1 MEASRAEFDSP
12 DVREGKGPS
21 ALFDRPL
28 LKYVGFALLL
38 AWHYVLWFVPS
49 FFFHTQLLDESVTLS
64 WVASLLATAA
74 FLFVLAGL
82 LGRKR
87 HLSDYPAVLP
97 AAMIVAAASTVALG
111 FFPFHLAP
119 AGLYLV
125 VIIAL
130 SASEATLWILWD
142 ERYACVKANFTI
154 NHIGTVFGITLF
166 LCVLIAS
173 LLPPTI
179 TAPATALLPLAS
191 GALLAFA
198 RKDEKRAFPVL
209 LPRSA
214 TSSGFKNMLGVGFVT
229 LLACAACYF
238 LSCIIPWEVLPT
250 GEDSFTFGILG
261 GALFILVIAGIYTL
275 SRNRLNIFKI
285 YPALLIAIM
294 VGFSL
299 FLSSTF
305 AYFPAFIV
313 GIGVQSLFEVLLI
326 MYFGILTTK
335 GYATPAL
342 TFAMAGGFVR
352 LGLAAGNSL
361 ALWYESMAVPV
372 TQALT
377 PPTCLGLHVPARR
390 RARAARAHGVQH
402 RGPHRCAAH
411 AKRGGG
417 DLRRS
422 GSRVRP
428 VGPRSGDPAAH
439 RARTHDQLHGGKA
452 RHLPLHR
459 KHPHPP
465 HLRQD
470 ADPQAQR
477 ASELPEHAALR
488 FLEHD
493 SIGRNRSLRRG

>member
-1 MEASRAEFDSP
+1 MEASRAEFESSDA
-12 DVREGKGPS
+12 REGLAPS

-38 AWHYVLWFVPS
+38 AWHYVLWFVPN
-49 FFFHTQLLDESVTLS
+49 FFFHTQLLDKSVTLS
-64 WVASLLATAA
+64 WVASLLLTAV
-74 FLFVLAGL
+74 FLFILAGL

-87 HLSDYPAVLP
+87 HLSDHPIVLP
-97 AAMIVAAASTVALG
+97 AAMIAASSGTVALG

-125 VIIAL
+125 ATIIQ
-130 SASEATLWILWD
+130 SVSEATLWILWG

-166 LCVLIAS
+166 LCVFVAS
-173 LLPPTI
+173 LLPPMI
-179 TAPATALLPLAS
+179 TAPAAALLPLAS

-342 TFAMAGGFVR
+342 TLAMAGGFVR

-361 ALWYESMAVPV
+361 ALRYESMAVPV

-377 PPTCLGLHVPARR
+377 PPTCLAFMCLLAVVLVPLVRMEFSIVALTAAPPTRNEVEEICAEAAAEFGLSAREAEILLLI
-390 RARAARAHGVQH
+390 ARGHTTNSMAEKLVISPYTVNTHIRHIYDKMQIH
-402 RGPHRCAAH
+402 
-411 AKRGGG
+411 KR
-417 DLRRS
+417 
-422 GSRVRP
+422 
-428 VGPRSGDPAAH
+428 
-439 RARTHDQLHGGKA
+439 
-452 RHLPLHR
+452 
-459 KHPHPP
+459 
-465 HLRQD
+465 
-470 ADPQAQR
+470 
-477 ASELPEHAALR
+477 SELLNY
-488 FLEHD
+488 L
-493 SIGRNRSLRRG
+493 NMQRSDF

>member
-1 MEASRAEFDSP
+1 MEASRAEFESSDA
-12 DVREGKGPS
+12 REGLAPS

-38 AWHYVLWFVPS
+38 AWHYVLWFVPN
-49 FFFHTQLLDESVTLS
+49 FFFHTQLLDKSRTLS
-64 WVASLLATAA
+64 WVASLLLTAV
-74 FLFVLAGL
+74 FLFILAGL

-87 HLSDYPAVLP
+87 HLSDHPIVLP
-97 AAMIVAAASTVALG
+97 AAMIAASSGTVALG

-119 AGLYLV
+119 AGLCLV
-125 VIIAL
+125 AIIIQ
-130 SASEATLWILWD
+130 SVSEATLWILWG

-166 LCVLIAS
+166 LCVFVAS
-173 LLPPTI
+173 LLPPMI
-179 TAPATALLPLAS
+179 TAPAAALLPLAS

-377 PPTCLGLHVPARR
+377 PPTCLAFMCLLAVVLVPLVRMEFSIVALTAAPPTRNEVEEICAEAAAEFGLSAREAEILLLI
-390 RARAARAHGVQH
+390 ARGHTTNSMAEKLVISPYTVNTHIRHIYDKMQIH
-402 RGPHRCAAH
+402 
-411 AKRGGG
+411 KR
-417 DLRRS
+417 
-422 GSRVRP
+422 
-428 VGPRSGDPAAH
+428 
-439 RARTHDQLHGGKA
+439 
-452 RHLPLHR
+452 
-459 KHPHPP
+459 
-465 HLRQD
+465 
-470 ADPQAQR
+470 
-477 ASELPEHAALR
+477 SELLNY
-488 FLEHD
+488 L
-493 SIGRNRSLRRG
+493 NMQRSDF

>member
-1 MEASRAEFDSP
+1 MGASRAEFESSDA
-12 DVREGKGPS
+12 REGLAPS

-38 AWHYVLWFVPS
+38 AWHYVLWFVPN
-49 FFFHTQLLDESVTLS
+49 FFFHTQLLDKSVTLS
-64 WVASLLATAA
+64 WVASLLLTAV
-74 FLFVLAGL
+74 FLFILAGL

-87 HLSDYPAVLP
+87 HLSDHPIVLP
-97 AAMIVAAASTVALG
+97 AAMIAASSGTVALG

-119 AGLYLV
+119 AGLCLV
-125 VIIAL
+125 AIIIQ
-130 SASEATLWILWD
+130 SVSEATLWILWG

-166 LCVLIAS
+166 LCVFVAS
-173 LLPPTI
+173 LLPPMI
-179 TAPATALLPLAS
+179 TAPAAALLPLAS

-229 LLACAACYF
+229 LLACVACYF

-377 PPTCLGLHVPARR
+377 PPTCLAFMCLLAVVLVPLVRMEFSIVALTAAPPTRNEVEEICAEAAAEFGLSPREAEILLLIARGHTTNSMAEKLVISPYTVNTHIR
-390 RARAARAHGVQH
+390 HIYDKMQIH
-402 RGPHRCAAH
+402 
-411 AKRGGG
+411 KR
-417 DLRRS
+417 
-422 GSRVRP
+422 
-428 VGPRSGDPAAH
+428 
-439 RARTHDQLHGGKA
+439 
-452 RHLPLHR
+452 
-459 KHPHPP
+459 
-465 HLRQD
+465 
-470 ADPQAQR
+470 
-477 ASELPEHAALR
+477 SELLNY
-488 FLEHD
+488 LN
-493 SIGRNRSLRRG
+493 IQRSDF

>member
-1 MEASRAEFDSP
+1 MEASRAEFESSDA
-12 DVREGKGPS
+12 REGLAPS

-38 AWHYVLWFVPS
+38 PWYYLLWFVPN
-49 FFFHTQLLDESVTLS
+49 FFFHTQLLDKSVTLS
-64 WVASLLATAA
+64 WVASLLLTAV
-74 FLFVLAGL
+74 FLFILAGL

-87 HLSDYPAVLP
+87 HLSDHPIVLP
-97 AAMIVAAASTVALG
+97 AAMIAASSGTVALG

-125 VIIAL
+125 AIIIP
-130 SASEATLWILWD
+130 SVSEATLWILWG

-166 LCVLIAS
+166 LCVFVAS
-173 LLPPTI
+173 LLPPMI
-179 TAPATALLPLAS
+179 TAPAAALLPLAS

-377 PPTCLGLHVPARR
+377 PPTCLAFMCLLAVVLVPLVRMEFSIVALTAAPPTRNEVEEICAEAAAEFGLSAREAEILLLI
-390 RARAARAHGVQH
+390 ARGHTTNSMAEKLVISPYTVNTHIRHIYDKMQIH
-402 RGPHRCAAH
+402 
-411 AKRGGG
+411 KR
-417 DLRRS
+417 
-422 GSRVRP
+422 
-428 VGPRSGDPAAH
+428 
-439 RARTHDQLHGGKA
+439 
-452 RHLPLHR
+452 
-459 KHPHPP
+459 
-465 HLRQD
+465 
-470 ADPQAQR
+470 
-477 ASELPEHAALR
+477 SELLNY
-488 FLEHD
+488 L
-493 SIGRNRSLRRG
+493 NMQRSDF

>member
-1 MEASRAEFDSP
+1 MEASRAEFESSDA
-12 DVREGKGPS
+12 REGLAPS

-38 AWHYVLWFVPS
+38 AWHYVLWFVPN
-49 FFFHTQLLDESVTLS
+49 FFFHTQLLDKSVTLS
-64 WVASLLATAA
+64 WVASLLLTAV
-74 FLFVLAGL
+74 FLFILAGL

-87 HLSDYPAVLP
+87 HLSDHPIVLP
-97 AAMIVAAASTVALG
+97 AAMIAASSGTVALG

-119 AGLYLV
+119 AGLCLV
-125 VIIAL
+125 AIIIQ
-130 SASEATLWILWD
+130 SVSEATLWILWG

-166 LCVLIAS
+166 LCVFVAS
-173 LLPPTI
+173 LLPPMI
-179 TAPATALLPLAS
+179 TAPAAALLPLAS

-238 LSCIIPWEVLPT
+238 LSCIIPWEVPPT

-377 PPTCLGLHVPARR
+377 PPTCLAFMCLLAVVLVPLVRMEFSIVALTAAPPTRNEVEEICAEAAAEFGLSAREAEILLLI
-390 RARAARAHGVQH
+390 ARGHTTNSMAEKLVISPYTVNTHIRHIYDKMQIH
-402 RGPHRCAAH
+402 
-411 AKRGGG
+411 KR
-417 DLRRS
+417 
-422 GSRVRP
+422 
-428 VGPRSGDPAAH
+428 
-439 RARTHDQLHGGKA
+439 
-452 RHLPLHR
+452 
-459 KHPHPP
+459 
-465 HLRQD
+465 
-470 ADPQAQR
+470 
-477 ASELPEHAALR
+477 SELLNY
-488 FLEHD
+488 L
-493 SIGRNRSLRRG
+493 NMQRSDF

>member
-1 MEASRAEFDSP
+1 
-12 DVREGKGPS
+12 
-21 ALFDRPL
+21 
-28 LKYVGFALLL
+28 
-38 AWHYVLWFVPS
+38 
-49 FFFHTQLLDESVTLS
+49 
-64 WVASLLATAA
+64 
-74 FLFVLAGL
+74 
-82 LGRKR
+82 
-87 HLSDYPAVLP
+87 
-97 AAMIVAAASTVALG
+97 MIAASSGTVALG
-111 FFPFHLAP
+111 FFPFYLAP

-125 VIIAL
+125 AVIIL
-130 SASEATLWILWD
+130 SVSEATLWILWG

-166 LCVLIAS
+166 LCVFVAS
-173 LLPPTI
+173 LLPPMI
-179 TAPATALLPLAS
+179 TAPAAALLPLAS

-238 LSCIIPWEVLPT
+238 LSCIIPWEVLPS

-377 PPTCLGLHVPARR
+377 PPTCLAFMCLLAVVLVPLVRMEFSIVALTAAPPTRNEVEEICAEAAAEFGLSAREAEILLLI
-390 RARAARAHGVQH
+390 ARGHTTNSMAEKLVISPYTVNTHIRHIYDKMQIH
-402 RGPHRCAAH
+402 
-411 AKRGGG
+411 KR
-417 DLRRS
+417 
-422 GSRVRP
+422 
-428 VGPRSGDPAAH
+428 
-439 RARTHDQLHGGKA
+439 
-452 RHLPLHR
+452 
-459 KHPHPP
+459 
-465 HLRQD
+465 
-470 ADPQAQR
+470 
-477 ASELPEHAALR
+477 SELLNY
-488 FLEHD
+488 L
-493 SIGRNRSLRRG
+493 NMQRSDF

>member
-1 MEASRAEFDSP
+1 MEASRAEFESSDA
-12 DVREGKGPS
+12 REGLAPS

-38 AWHYVLWFVPS
+38 AWHYVLWFVPN
-49 FFFHTQLLDESVTLS
+49 FFFHTQLLDKSVTLS
-64 WVASLLATAA
+64 WVASLLLTAV
-74 FLFVLAGL
+74 FLFILAGL

-87 HLSDYPAVLP
+87 HLSDHPIVLP
-97 AAMIVAAASTVALG
+97 AAMIAASSGTVALG

-125 VIIAL
+125 AIIIL
-130 SASEATLWILWD
+130 SVSEATLWILWG

-166 LCVLIAS
+166 LCVFVAS
-173 LLPPTI
+173 LLPPMI
-179 TAPATALLPLAS
+179 TASATALLPLAS

-238 LSCIIPWEVLPT
+238 LSCIIPWEVLST

-377 PPTCLGLHVPARR
+377 PPTCLAFMCLLAVVLVPLVRMEFSIVALTAAPPTRNEVEEICAEAAAEFGLSAREAEILLLI
-390 RARAARAHGVQH
+390 ARGHTTNSMAEKLVISPYTVNTHIRHIYDKMQIH
-402 RGPHRCAAH
+402 
-411 AKRGGG
+411 KR
-417 DLRRS
+417 
-422 GSRVRP
+422 
-428 VGPRSGDPAAH
+428 
-439 RARTHDQLHGGKA
+439 
-452 RHLPLHR
+452 
-459 KHPHPP
+459 
-465 HLRQD
+465 
-470 ADPQAQR
+470 
-477 ASELPEHAALR
+477 SELLNY
-488 FLEHD
+488 L
-493 SIGRNRSLRRG
+493 NMQRSDF

>member
-64 WVASLLATAA
+64 WVASLLASAA

-97 AAMIVAAASTVALG
+97 TAMIVAAASTVALG

-130 SASEATLWILWD
+130 SASEAALWILWG

-191 GALLAFA
+191 GALLALA
-198 RKDEKRAFPVL
+198 RKDGQRTFPVL

-214 TSSGFKNMLGVGFVT
+214 TNSGFKNMLGVGFVT

-238 LSCIIPWEVLPT
+238 LCCIIPWEMLPT

-275 SRNRLNIFKI
+275 SRDRLNIFKI
-285 YPALLIAIM
+285 YPALLVAIM

-299 FLSSTF
+299 LLSSTL
-305 AYFPAFIV
+305 AYFPAFII
-313 GIGVQSLFEVLLI
+313 GIGVQALFEVLLI

-361 ALWYESMAVPV
+361 ALWYESMA
-372 TQALT
+372 ALWLRPSRR
-377 PPTCLGLHVPARR
+377 PPAWPSCVCSPSCSFRSCAWSSASWPLRPHRPRRTRSRKSARR
-390 RARAARAHGVQH
+390 RPASSAYRPARPRF
-402 RGPHRCAAH
+402 CCSS
-411 AKRGGG
+411 RGGIP
-417 DLRRS
+417 LT
-422 GSRVRP
+422 P
-428 VGPRSGDPAAH
+428 W
-439 RARTHDQLHGGKA
+439 RTNSSS
-452 RHLPLHR
+452 
-459 KHPHPP
+459 PP
-465 HLRQD
+465 T
-470 ADPQAQR
+470 P
-477 ASELPEHAALR
+477 
-488 FLEHD
+488 
-493 SIGRNRSLRRG
+493 

>member
-1 MEASRAEFDSP
+1 MEASHTEFESSDA
-12 DVREGKGPS
+12 REGLAPS

-38 AWHYVLWFVPS
+38 AWHYVLWFVPN
-49 FFFHTQLLDESVTLS
+49 FFFHTQLLDKSVTLS
-64 WVASLLATAA
+64 WVASLLLTAV
-74 FLFVLAGL
+74 FLFILAGL

-87 HLSDYPAVLP
+87 HLSDYPIVLP
-97 AAMIVAAASTVALG
+97 AAMIAASSGTVALG

-125 VIIAL
+125 AIIIL
-130 SASEATLWILWD
+130 SVSEATLWILWG

-166 LCVLIAS
+166 LCVFVAS
-173 LLPPTI
+173 LLPPMI
-179 TAPATALLPLAS
+179 TAPAAALLPLAS

-238 LSCIIPWEVLPT
+238 LSCIIPWEVLPI

-299 FLSSTF
+299 FLSSMF

-377 PPTCLGLHVPARR
+377 PPTCLAFMCLLAVVLVPLVRMEFSIVALTAAPPTRNEVEEICAEAAAEFGLSAREAEILLLI
-390 RARAARAHGVQH
+390 ARGHTTNSMAEKLVISPYTVNTHIRHIYDKMQIH
-402 RGPHRCAAH
+402 
-411 AKRGGG
+411 KR
-417 DLRRS
+417 
-422 GSRVRP
+422 
-428 VGPRSGDPAAH
+428 
-439 RARTHDQLHGGKA
+439 
-452 RHLPLHR
+452 
-459 KHPHPP
+459 
-465 HLRQD
+465 
-470 ADPQAQR
+470 
-477 ASELPEHAALR
+477 SELLNY
-488 FLEHD
+488 L
-493 SIGRNRSLRRG
+493 NMQRSDF

>member
-1 MEASRAEFDSP
+1 MEASHTEFESSDA
-12 DVREGKGPS
+12 REGLAPS

-38 AWHYVLWFVPS
+38 AWHYVLWFVPN
-49 FFFHTQLLDESVTLS
+49 FFFHTQLLDKSVTLS
-64 WVASLLATAA
+64 WVASLLLTAV
-74 FLFVLAGL
+74 FLFILAGL

-87 HLSDYPAVLP
+87 HLSDYPIVLP
-97 AAMIVAAASTVALG
+97 AAMIAASSGTVALG

-125 VIIAL
+125 AIIIL
-130 SASEATLWILWD
+130 SVSEATLWILWG

-166 LCVLIAS
+166 LCVFVAS
-173 LLPPTI
+173 LLPPMI
-179 TAPATALLPLAS
+179 TAPAAALLPLAS

-285 YPALLIAIM
+285 YPALLIAIV

-299 FLSSTF
+299 FLSSMF

-352 LGLAAGNSL
+352 LGLATGNSL

-377 PPTCLGLHVPARR
+377 PPTCLAFMCLLAVVLVPLVRMEFSIVALTAAPPTRNEVEEICAEAAAEFGLSAREAEILLLI
-390 RARAARAHGVQH
+390 ARGHTTNSMAEKLVISPYTVNTHIRHIYDKMQIH
-402 RGPHRCAAH
+402 
-411 AKRGGG
+411 KR
-417 DLRRS
+417 
-422 GSRVRP
+422 
-428 VGPRSGDPAAH
+428 
-439 RARTHDQLHGGKA
+439 
-452 RHLPLHR
+452 
-459 KHPHPP
+459 
-465 HLRQD
+465 
-470 ADPQAQR
+470 
-477 ASELPEHAALR
+477 SELLNY
-488 FLEHD
+488 L
-493 SIGRNRSLRRG
+493 NMQRSDF

>member
-1 MEASRAEFDSP
+1 MEASRAEFESSDA
-12 DVREGKGPS
+12 REGLAPS

-38 AWHYVLWFVPS
+38 AWHYVLWFVPN
-49 FFFHTQLLDESVTLS
+49 FFFHTQLLDKSVTLS
-64 WVASLLATAA
+64 WVASLLLTAV
-74 FLFVLAGL
+74 FLFTLAGL

-87 HLSDYPAVLP
+87 HLSDHPIVLP
-97 AAMIVAAASTVALG
+97 AAMIAASSGTVALG

-119 AGLYLV
+119 AGLCLV
-125 VIIAL
+125 AIIIQ
-130 SASEATLWILWD
+130 SVSEATLWILWG

-166 LCVLIAS
+166 LCVFVAS
-173 LLPPTI
+173 LLPPMI
-179 TAPATALLPLAS
+179 TAPAAALLPLAS

-313 GIGVQSLFEVLLI
+313 GIGMQSLFEVLLI

-377 PPTCLGLHVPARR
+377 PPTCLAFMCLLAVVLVPLVRMEFSIVALTAAPPTRNEVEEICAEAAAEFGLSAREAEILLLI
-390 RARAARAHGVQH
+390 ARGHTTNSMAEKLVISPYTVNTHIRHIYDKMQIH
-402 RGPHRCAAH
+402 
-411 AKRGGG
+411 KR
-417 DLRRS
+417 
-422 GSRVRP
+422 
-428 VGPRSGDPAAH
+428 
-439 RARTHDQLHGGKA
+439 
-452 RHLPLHR
+452 
-459 KHPHPP
+459 
-465 HLRQD
+465 
-470 ADPQAQR
+470 
-477 ASELPEHAALR
+477 SELLNY
-488 FLEHD
+488 L
-493 SIGRNRSLRRG
+493 NMQRSDF

>member
-74 FLFVLAGL
+74 FLFVLAEL

-130 SASEATLWILWD
+130 SASEATLWILWG

-261 GALFILVIAGIYTL
+261 GALFILVIAGIYML

-326 MYFGILTTK
+326 MYFGILTSK
-335 GYATPAL
+335 GYVTPAVA
-342 TFAMAGGFVR
+342 FAFSGAFVR
-352 LGLAAGNSL
+352 AGIAVGNTWAVGYEHAPELAFAI
-361 ALWYESMAVPV
+361 
-372 TQALT
+372 T
-377 PPTCLGLHVPARR
+377 PETCLGLMCVLAVLLVPLVRQEFNIVALTAAPPTKAEIDEICSEVAKEFSLSGREAEILVLIARGYTTNNMAEKLVISPYTVNTHVR
-390 RARAARAHGVQH
+390 HIYEKMQIH
-402 RGPHRCAAH
+402 
-411 AKRGGG
+411 KR
-417 DLRRS
+417 
-422 GSRVRP
+422 
-428 VGPRSGDPAAH
+428 
-439 RARTHDQLHGGKA
+439 
-452 RHLPLHR
+452 
-459 KHPHPP
+459 
-465 HLRQD
+465 
-470 ADPQAQR
+470 
-477 ASELPEHAALR
+477 SELLNY
-488 FLEHD
+488 L
-493 SIGRNRSLRRG
+493 NMQRSDF

>member
-1 MEASRAEFDSP
+1 MEASRAEFESSDA
-12 DVREGKGPS
+12 REGLAPS

-38 AWHYVLWFVPS
+38 AWHYVLWFVPN
-49 FFFHTQLLDESVTLS
+49 FFFHTQLLDKSVTLS
-64 WVASLLATAA
+64 WVASLLLTAV
-74 FLFVLAGL
+74 FLFILAGL

-87 HLSDYPAVLP
+87 HLSDHPIVLP
-97 AAMIVAAASTVALG
+97 AAMIAASSGTVALG
-111 FFPFHLAP
+111 FFPVHLAP
-119 AGLYLV
+119 AGLYLGA
-125 VIIAL
+125 IIFQ
-130 SASEATLWILWD
+130 SVSEATLWILWG
-142 ERYACVKANFTI
+142 ERYACVKAYFTI

-166 LCVLIAS
+166 LCVFVAS
-173 LLPPTI
+173 LLPPMI
-179 TAPATALLPLAS
+179 TAPAAALLPLAS

-377 PPTCLGLHVPARR
+377 PPTCLAFMCLLAVVLVPLVRMEFSIVALTAAPPTRNEVEEICAEAAAEFGLSAREAEILLLI
-390 RARAARAHGVQH
+390 ARGHTTNSMAEKLVISPYTVNTHIRHIYDKTQIH
-402 RGPHRCAAH
+402 
-411 AKRGGG
+411 KR
-417 DLRRS
+417 
-422 GSRVRP
+422 
-428 VGPRSGDPAAH
+428 
-439 RARTHDQLHGGKA
+439 
-452 RHLPLHR
+452 
-459 KHPHPP
+459 
-465 HLRQD
+465 
-470 ADPQAQR
+470 
-477 ASELPEHAALR
+477 SELLNY
-488 FLEHD
+488 L
-493 SIGRNRSLRRG
+493 NMQRSDF

>member
-1 MEASRAEFDSP
+1 MEASHTEFESSDA
-12 DVREGKGPS
+12 REGLAPS

-38 AWHYVLWFVPS
+38 AWHYVLWFVPN
-49 FFFHTQLLDESVTLS
+49 FFFHTQLLDKSVTLS
-64 WVASLLATAA
+64 WVASLLLTAV
-74 FLFVLAGL
+74 FLFILAGL

-87 HLSDYPAVLP
+87 HLSDYPIVLP
-97 AAMIVAAASTVALG
+97 AAMIAASSGTVALG

-125 VIIAL
+125 AIIIQ
-130 SASEATLWILWD
+130 SVSEATLWILWG

-166 LCVLIAS
+166 LCVFVAS
-173 LLPPTI
+173 LLPPMI
-179 TAPATALLPLAS
+179 TAPAAALLPLAS

-214 TSSGFKNMLGVGFVT
+214 TSSGFKNMLGVGFAT

-299 FLSSTF
+299 FLSSMF

-352 LGLAAGNSL
+352 LGLATGNSL

-377 PPTCLGLHVPARR
+377 PPTCLAFMCLLAVVLVPLVRMEFSIVALTAAPPTRNEVEEICAEAAAEFGLSAREAEILLLI
-390 RARAARAHGVQH
+390 ARGHTTNSMAEKLVISPYTVNTHIRHIYDKMQIH
-402 RGPHRCAAH
+402 
-411 AKRGGG
+411 KR
-417 DLRRS
+417 
-422 GSRVRP
+422 
-428 VGPRSGDPAAH
+428 
-439 RARTHDQLHGGKA
+439 
-452 RHLPLHR
+452 
-459 KHPHPP
+459 
-465 HLRQD
+465 
-470 ADPQAQR
+470 
-477 ASELPEHAALR
+477 SELLNY
-488 FLEHD
+488 L
-493 SIGRNRSLRRG
+493 NMQRSDF

>member
-1 MEASRAEFDSP
+1 MEASRAEFESSDA
-12 DVREGKGPS
+12 REGLAPS

-38 AWHYVLWFVPS
+38 AWHYVLWFVPN
-49 FFFHTQLLDESVTLS
+49 FFFHTQLLDKSVTLS
-64 WVASLLATAA
+64 WVASLLLTAV
-74 FLFVLAGL
+74 FLFILVGL

-87 HLSDYPAVLP
+87 HLSDHPIVLP
-97 AAMIVAAASTVALG
+97 AAMIAASSGTVALG

-125 VIIAL
+125 AIIIQ
-130 SASEATLWILWD
+130 SVSEATLWILWG

-166 LCVLIAS
+166 LCVFVAS
-173 LLPPTI
+173 LLPPMI
-179 TAPATALLPLAS
+179 TAPAAALLPLAS

-229 LLACAACYF
+229 LLACVACYF

-326 MYFGILTTK
+326 MYIGILTTK

-377 PPTCLGLHVPARR
+377 PPTCLAFMCLLAVVLVPLVRMEFSIVALTAAPPTRNEVEEICAEAAAEFGLSAREAEILLLI
-390 RARAARAHGVQH
+390 ARGHTTNSMAEKLVISPYTVNTHIRHIYDKMQIH
-402 RGPHRCAAH
+402 
-411 AKRGGG
+411 KR
-417 DLRRS
+417 
-422 GSRVRP
+422 
-428 VGPRSGDPAAH
+428 
-439 RARTHDQLHGGKA
+439 
-452 RHLPLHR
+452 
-459 KHPHPP
+459 
-465 HLRQD
+465 
-470 ADPQAQR
+470 
-477 ASELPEHAALR
+477 SELLNY
-488 FLEHD
+488 L
-493 SIGRNRSLRRG
+493 NMQRSDF

>member
-1 MEASRAEFDSP
+1 MEASRAEFESSDA
-12 DVREGKGPS
+12 REGLAPS

-38 AWHYVLWFVPS
+38 AWHYVLWFVPN
-49 FFFHTQLLDESVTLS
+49 FFFHTQLLDKSVTLS
-64 WVASLLATAA
+64 WVASLLLTAV
-74 FLFVLAGL
+74 FLFILAGL

-87 HLSDYPAVLP
+87 HLSDHPIVLP
-97 AAMIVAAASTVALG
+97 AAMIAASSGTVALG

-119 AGLYLV
+119 AGLCLV
-125 VIIAL
+125 AIIIQ
-130 SASEATLWILWD
+130 SVSEATLWILWG

-166 LCVLIAS
+166 LCVFVAS
-173 LLPPTI
+173 LLPPMI
-179 TAPATALLPLAS
+179 TAPAAALLPLAS

-238 LSCIIPWEVLPT
+238 LSCITPWEVLPT

-377 PPTCLGLHVPARR
+377 PPTCLAFMCLLAVVLVPLVRMEFSIVALTAAPPTRNEVEEICAEAAAEFGLSAREAEILLLI
-390 RARAARAHGVQH
+390 ARGHTTNSMAEKLVIS
-402 RGPHRCAAH
+402 PHTVNTHIRH
-411 AKRGGG
+411 IYDKMQIHKR
-417 DLRRS
+417 
-422 GSRVRP
+422 
-428 VGPRSGDPAAH
+428 
-439 RARTHDQLHGGKA
+439 
-452 RHLPLHR
+452 
-459 KHPHPP
+459 
-465 HLRQD
+465 
-470 ADPQAQR
+470 
-477 ASELPEHAALR
+477 SELLNY
-488 FLEHD
+488 L
-493 SIGRNRSLRRG
+493 NMQRSDF

>member
-1 MEASRAEFDSP
+1 MEASRAEFESSDA
-12 DVREGKGPS
+12 REGLAPS

-38 AWHYVLWFVPS
+38 AWHYVLWFVPN
-49 FFFHTQLLDESVTLS
+49 FFFHTQLLDKSVTLS
-64 WVASLLATAA
+64 WVASLLLTAV
-74 FLFVLAGL
+74 FLFILAGL

-87 HLSDYPAVLP
+87 HLSDHPIVLP
-97 AAMIVAAASTVALG
+97 AAMIAASSGTVALG

-125 VIIAL
+125 AIIIL
-130 SASEATLWILWD
+130 SVSEATLWILWG

-179 TAPATALLPLAS
+179 TAPATALLPLAP

-299 FLSSTF
+299 LLSSTF

-372 TQALT
+372 VQALT
-377 PPTCLGLHVPARR
+377 PPTCLAFMCLLAVVLMPLVRMEFSIVALTAAPPTRNEVEEICAEAAAEFGLSAREAEILLLI
-390 RARAARAHGVQH
+390 ARGHTTNSMAEKLVISPYTVNTHIRHIYDKMQIH
-402 RGPHRCAAH
+402 
-411 AKRGGG
+411 KR
-417 DLRRS
+417 
-422 GSRVRP
+422 
-428 VGPRSGDPAAH
+428 
-439 RARTHDQLHGGKA
+439 
-452 RHLPLHR
+452 
-459 KHPHPP
+459 
-465 HLRQD
+465 
-470 ADPQAQR
+470 
-477 ASELPEHAALR
+477 SELLNY
-488 FLEHD
+488 L
-493 SIGRNRSLRRG
+493 NMQRSDF

>member
-1 MEASRAEFDSP
+1 MEASRAEFESSDA
-12 DVREGKGPS
+12 REGL
-21 ALFDRPL
+21 APL

-38 AWHYVLWFVPS
+38 AWHYVLWFVPN
-49 FFFHTQLLDESVTLS
+49 FFFHTQLLDKSVTLS
-64 WVASLLATAA
+64 WVASLLLTAV
-74 FLFVLAGL
+74 FLFILAGL

-87 HLSDYPAVLP
+87 HLSDHPIVLP
-97 AAMIVAAASTVALG
+97 AAMIAASSGTVALG

-125 VIIAL
+125 AIIIL
-130 SASEATLWILWD
+130 SVSEATLWILWG

-166 LCVLIAS
+166 LCVFVAS
-173 LLPPTI
+173 LLPPMI
-179 TAPATALLPLAS
+179 TAPAAALLPLAS

-377 PPTCLGLHVPARR
+377 PPTCLAFMCLLAVVLVPLVRMEFSIVALTAAPPTRNEVEEICAEAAAEFGLSAREAEILLLI
-390 RARAARAHGVQH
+390 ARGHTTNSMAEKLVISPYTVNTHIRHIYDKMQIH
-402 RGPHRCAAH
+402 
-411 AKRGGG
+411 KR
-417 DLRRS
+417 
-422 GSRVRP
+422 
-428 VGPRSGDPAAH
+428 
-439 RARTHDQLHGGKA
+439 
-452 RHLPLHR
+452 
-459 KHPHPP
+459 
-465 HLRQD
+465 
-470 ADPQAQR
+470 
-477 ASELPEHAALR
+477 SELLNY
-488 FLEHD
+488 L
-493 SIGRNRSLRRG
+493 NMQRSDF

>member
-1 MEASRAEFDSP
+1 MEASRAEFESSDA
-12 DVREGKGPS
+12 REGLAPS

-38 AWHYVLWFVPS
+38 AWHYVLWFVPN
-49 FFFHTQLLDESVTLS
+49 FFFHTQLLDKSVTLS
-64 WVASLLATAA
+64 WVASLLLTAV
-74 FLFVLAGL
+74 FLFILAGL

-87 HLSDYPAVLP
+87 HLSDHPIVLP
-97 AAMIVAAASTVALG
+97 AAMIAASSGTVALG

-119 AGLYLV
+119 ADLYLV
-125 VIIAL
+125 AIIIQ
-130 SASEATLWILWD
+130 SVSEATLWILWG
-142 ERYACVKANFTI
+142 ERYTCVKANFTI

-166 LCVLIAS
+166 LCVFVAS
-173 LLPPTI
+173 LLPPMI
-179 TAPATALLPLAS
+179 TAPAAALLPLAS

-238 LSCIIPWEVLPT
+238 LSCIIPWEVLPI

-377 PPTCLGLHVPARR
+377 PPTCLAFMCLLAVVLVPLVRMEFSIVALTAAPPTRNEVEEICAEAAAEFGLSAREAEILLLI
-390 RARAARAHGVQH
+390 ARGHTTNSMAEKLVISPYTVNTHIRHIYDKMQIH
-402 RGPHRCAAH
+402 
-411 AKRGGG
+411 KR
-417 DLRRS
+417 
-422 GSRVRP
+422 
-428 VGPRSGDPAAH
+428 
-439 RARTHDQLHGGKA
+439 
-452 RHLPLHR
+452 
-459 KHPHPP
+459 
-465 HLRQD
+465 
-470 ADPQAQR
+470 
-477 ASELPEHAALR
+477 SELLNY
-488 FLEHD
+488 L
-493 SIGRNRSLRRG
+493 NMQRSDF

>member
-1 MEASRAEFDSP
+1 MEASRAEFESSDA
-12 DVREGKGPS
+12 REGLAPS

-38 AWHYVLWFVPS
+38 AWHYVLWFAPN
-49 FFFHTQLLDESVTLS
+49 FFFHTQLLDKSVTLS
-64 WVASLLATAA
+64 WVASLLLTAV
-74 FLFVLAGL
+74 FLFILAGL

-87 HLSDYPAVLP
+87 HLSDHPIVLP
-97 AAMIVAAASTVALG
+97 AAMIAASSGTVALG

-125 VIIAL
+125 AIIIL
-130 SASEATLWILWD
+130 SVSEATLWILWG

-166 LCVLIAS
+166 LCVFVAS
-173 LLPPTI
+173 LLPPMI

-275 SRNRLNIFKI
+275 SRNRLSIFKI

-299 FLSSTF
+299 LLSSTF

-372 TQALT
+372 VQALT
-377 PPTCLGLHVPARR
+377 PPTCLAFMCLLAVVLVPLVRMEFSIVALTAAPPTRNEVEEICAEAAAEFGLSAREAEILLLI
-390 RARAARAHGVQH
+390 ARGHTTNSMAEKLVISPYTVNTHIRHIYDKMQIH
-402 RGPHRCAAH
+402 
-411 AKRGGG
+411 KR
-417 DLRRS
+417 
-422 GSRVRP
+422 
-428 VGPRSGDPAAH
+428 
-439 RARTHDQLHGGKA
+439 
-452 RHLPLHR
+452 
-459 KHPHPP
+459 
-465 HLRQD
+465 
-470 ADPQAQR
+470 
-477 ASELPEHAALR
+477 SELLNY
-488 FLEHD
+488 L
-493 SIGRNRSLRRG
+493 NMQRSDF

>member
-1 MEASRAEFDSP
+1 MEASRAEFESSDA
-12 DVREGKGPS
+12 REGLAPS

-38 AWHYVLWFVPS
+38 AWHYVLWFVPN
-49 FFFHTQLLDESVTLS
+49 FFFHTQLLDKSVTLS
-64 WVASLLATAA
+64 WVASLLLTAV
-74 FLFVLAGL
+74 FLFILAGL

-87 HLSDYPAVLP
+87 HLSDHPIVLP
-97 AAMIVAAASTVALG
+97 AAMIAASSGTVALG

-125 VIIAL
+125 AIIIQ
-130 SASEATLWILWD
+130 SVSEATLWILWG

-166 LCVLIAS
+166 LCVFVAS
-173 LLPPTI
+173 LLPPMI
-179 TAPATALLPLAS
+179 TAPAAALLPLAS

-214 TSSGFKNMLGVGFVT
+214 TSSGFKDMLGVGFVT

-305 AYFPAFIV
+305 AYFPASIV

-377 PPTCLGLHVPARR
+377 PPTRLAFMCLLAVVLVPLVRMEFSIVALTAAPPTRNEVEEICAEAAAEFGLSAREAEILLLI
-390 RARAARAHGVQH
+390 ARGHTTNSMAEKLVISPYTVNTHIRHIYDKMQIH
-402 RGPHRCAAH
+402 
-411 AKRGGG
+411 KR
-417 DLRRS
+417 
-422 GSRVRP
+422 
-428 VGPRSGDPAAH
+428 
-439 RARTHDQLHGGKA
+439 
-452 RHLPLHR
+452 
-459 KHPHPP
+459 
-465 HLRQD
+465 
-470 ADPQAQR
+470 
-477 ASELPEHAALR
+477 SELLNY
-488 FLEHD
+488 L
-493 SIGRNRSLRRG
+493 NMQRSDF

>member
-1 MEASRAEFDSP
+1 MEANRAEFDSP
-12 DVREGKGPS
+12 DVREGEDPS
-21 ALFDRPL
+21 AIFDRPL
-28 LKYVGFALLL
+28 PKYVGFALLL

-130 SASEATLWILWD
+130 SASEAALWILWG

-154 NHIGTVFGITLF
+154 NHIGTIFGITLF

-191 GALLAFA
+191 GALLALA
-198 RKDEKRAFPVL
+198 RKDGQRTFPVL

-214 TSSGFKNMLGVGFVT
+214 TNSGFKNMLGVGFVT

-238 LSCIIPWEVLPT
+238 LCCIIPWEMLPT

-275 SRNRLNIFKI
+275 SRDRLNIFKI
-285 YPALLIAIM
+285 YPALLVAVMI
-294 VGFSL
+294 GFSL
-299 FLSSTF
+299 FLSSAL
-305 AYFPAFIV
+305 AYFPAFII
-313 GIGVQSLFEVLLI
+313 GIGVQALFEVLLI

-335 GYATPAL
+335 GYVTPAL

-352 LGLAAGNSL
+352 LGLAAGNRWPSGTR
-361 ALWYESMAVPV
+361 AWRPLWLRPSRR
-372 TQALT
+372 
-377 PPTCLGLHVPARR
+377 PPAWPSCACSPSCSFRSCAWSSASWPSPPPRRRATRSKRSAPKPQPSSACRPARR
-390 RARAARAHGVQH
+390 RS
-402 RGPHRCAAH
+402 CC
-411 AKRGGG
+411 
-417 DLRRS
+417 S
-422 GSRVRP
+422 SREAIP
-428 VGPRSGDPAAH
+428 PTPW
-439 RARTHDQLHGGKA
+439 RTNSSS
-452 RHLPLHR
+452 
-459 KHPHPP
+459 PP
-465 HLRQD
+465 T
-470 ADPQAQR
+470 P
-477 ASELPEHAALR
+477 
-488 FLEHD
+488 
-493 SIGRNRSLRRG
+493 

>member
-1 MEASRAEFDSP
+1 MEASRAEFESSDA
-12 DVREGKGPS
+12 REGLAPS

-38 AWHYVLWFVPS
+38 AWHYVLWFVRN
-49 FFFHTQLLDESVTLS
+49 FFFHTQLLDKSVTLS
-64 WVASLLATAA
+64 WVASLLLTAV
-74 FLFVLAGL
+74 FLFILAGL

-87 HLSDYPAVLP
+87 HLSDHPIVLP
-97 AAMIVAAASTVALG
+97 AAMIAASSGTVALG

-125 VIIAL
+125 AIIIQ
-130 SASEATLWILWD
+130 SVSEATLWILWG

-166 LCVLIAS
+166 LCVFVAS
-173 LLPPTI
+173 LLPPMI
-179 TAPATALLPLAS
+179 TAPAAALLPLAS

-313 GIGVQSLFEVLLI
+313 GIGAQSLFEVLLI

-342 TFAMAGGFVR
+342 TFAMTGGFVR

-377 PPTCLGLHVPARR
+377 PPTCLAFMCLLAVVLVPLVRMEFSIVALTAAPPTRNEVEEICAEAAAEFGLSAREAEILLLI
-390 RARAARAHGVQH
+390 ARGHTTNSMAEKLVISPYTVNTHIRHIYDKMQIH
-402 RGPHRCAAH
+402 
-411 AKRGGG
+411 KR
-417 DLRRS
+417 
-422 GSRVRP
+422 
-428 VGPRSGDPAAH
+428 
-439 RARTHDQLHGGKA
+439 
-452 RHLPLHR
+452 
-459 KHPHPP
+459 
-465 HLRQD
+465 
-470 ADPQAQR
+470 
-477 ASELPEHAALR
+477 SELLNY
-488 FLEHD
+488 L
-493 SIGRNRSLRRG
+493 NMQRSDF

>member
-1 MEASRAEFDSP
+1 MEASRAEFESSDA
-12 DVREGKGPS
+12 REGLAPS

-38 AWHYVLWFVPS
+38 AWHYVLWFVPN
-49 FFFHTQLLDESVTLS
+49 FFFHTQLLDKSMTLS
-64 WVASLLATAA
+64 WVASLLLTAV
-74 FLFVLAGL
+74 FLFILAGL

-87 HLSDYPAVLP
+87 HLSDYPIVLP
-97 AAMIVAAASTVALG
+97 AAMIAASSGTVALG

-125 VIIAL
+125 AIIIL
-130 SASEATLWILWD
+130 SVSEATLWILWG

-166 LCVLIAS
+166 LCVFVAS
-173 LLPPTI
+173 LLPPMI
-179 TAPATALLPLAS
+179 TASAAALLPLAS

-361 ALWYESMAVPV
+361 ALWYESMTVPV

-377 PPTCLGLHVPARR
+377 PPTCLAFMCLLAVVLVPLVRMEFSIVALTAAPPTRNEVEEICAEAAAEFGLSAREAEILLLI
-390 RARAARAHGVQH
+390 ARGHTTNSMAEKLVISPYTVNTHIRHIYDKMQIH
-402 RGPHRCAAH
+402 
-411 AKRGGG
+411 KR
-417 DLRRS
+417 
-422 GSRVRP
+422 
-428 VGPRSGDPAAH
+428 
-439 RARTHDQLHGGKA
+439 
-452 RHLPLHR
+452 
-459 KHPHPP
+459 
-465 HLRQD
+465 
-470 ADPQAQR
+470 
-477 ASELPEHAALR
+477 SELLNY
-488 FLEHD
+488 L
-493 SIGRNRSLRRG
+493 NMQRSDF

>member
-1 MEASRAEFDSP
+1 MEASRAEFESSDA
-12 DVREGKGPS
+12 REGLAPS

-38 AWHYVLWFVPS
+38 AWHYVLWFVPNS
-49 FFFHTQLLDESVTLS
+49 FFHTQLLDKSVTLS
-64 WVASLLATAA
+64 WVASLLLTAV
-74 FLFVLAGL
+74 FLFILAGL

-87 HLSDYPAVLP
+87 HLSDHPIVLP
-97 AAMIVAAASTVALG
+97 AAMIAASSGTVALG

-125 VIIAL
+125 AIIIQ
-130 SASEATLWILWD
+130 SVSEATLWILWG

-166 LCVLIAS
+166 LCVFVAS
-173 LLPPTI
+173 LLPPMI
-179 TAPATALLPLAS
+179 TAPAAALLPLAS

-326 MYFGILTTK
+326 TYFGILTTK

-377 PPTCLGLHVPARR
+377 PPTCLAFMCLLAVVLVPLVRMEFSIVALTAAPPTRNEVEEICAEAAAEFGLSAREAEILLLI
-390 RARAARAHGVQH
+390 ARGHTTNSMAEKLVISPYTVNTHIRHIYGKMQIH
-402 RGPHRCAAH
+402 
-411 AKRGGG
+411 KR
-417 DLRRS
+417 
-422 GSRVRP
+422 
-428 VGPRSGDPAAH
+428 
-439 RARTHDQLHGGKA
+439 
-452 RHLPLHR
+452 
-459 KHPHPP
+459 
-465 HLRQD
+465 
-470 ADPQAQR
+470 
-477 ASELPEHAALR
+477 SELLNY
-488 FLEHD
+488 L
-493 SIGRNRSLRRG
+493 NMQRSDF

>member
-1 MEASRAEFDSP
+1 MEASRAEFESSDA
-12 DVREGKGPS
+12 REGLAPS

-38 AWHYVLWFVPS
+38 TWHYVLWFVPN
-49 FFFHTQLLDESVTLS
+49 FFFHTQLLDKSVTLS
-64 WVASLLATAA
+64 WVASLLLTAV
-74 FLFVLAGL
+74 FLFILAGL

-87 HLSDYPAVLP
+87 HLSDHPIVLP
-97 AAMIVAAASTVALG
+97 AAMIAASSGTVALG

-125 VIIAL
+125 AIIIL
-130 SASEATLWILWD
+130 SVSEATLWILWG

-166 LCVLIAS
+166 LCVFVAS
-173 LLPPTI
+173 LLPPMI
-179 TAPATALLPLAS
+179 TAPAAALLPLAS

-377 PPTCLGLHVPARR
+377 PPTCLAFMCLLAVVLVPLVRMEFSIVALTAAPPTRNEVEEICAEAAAEFGLSAREAEILLLI
-390 RARAARAHGVQH
+390 ARGHTTNSMAEKLVISPCTVNTHIRHIYDKMQIH
-402 RGPHRCAAH
+402 
-411 AKRGGG
+411 KR
-417 DLRRS
+417 
-422 GSRVRP
+422 
-428 VGPRSGDPAAH
+428 
-439 RARTHDQLHGGKA
+439 
-452 RHLPLHR
+452 
-459 KHPHPP
+459 
-465 HLRQD
+465 
-470 ADPQAQR
+470 
-477 ASELPEHAALR
+477 SELLNY
-488 FLEHD
+488 L
-493 SIGRNRSLRRG
+493 NMQRSDF

>member
-1 MEASRAEFDSP
+1 MEASRAEFESSDA
-12 DVREGKGPS
+12 REGLAPS

-38 AWHYVLWFVPS
+38 AWHYVLWFVPN
-49 FFFHTQLLDESVTLS
+49 FFFHTQLLDKSVTLS
-64 WVASLLATAA
+64 WVASLLLTAV
-74 FLFVLAGL
+74 FLFILAGL

-87 HLSDYPAVLP
+87 HLSDHPIVLP
-97 AAMIVAAASTVALG
+97 AAMIAASSGTVALG

-125 VIIAL
+125 AIIIQ
-130 SASEATLWILWD
+130 SVSEATLWILWG

-154 NHIGTVFGITLF
+154 NHIGAVFGITLF
-166 LCVLIAS
+166 LCVFVAS
-173 LLPPTI
+173 LLPPMI
-179 TAPATALLPLAS
+179 TAPAAALLPLAS

-238 LSCIIPWEVLPT
+238 LSCIIPWEVLPA

-285 YPALLIAIM
+285 YPALFIAIM

-377 PPTCLGLHVPARR
+377 PPTCLAFMCLLAVVLVPLVRMEFSIVALTAAPPTRNEVEEICAEAAAEFGLSAREAEILLLI
-390 RARAARAHGVQH
+390 ARGHTTNSMAEKLVISPYTVNTHIRHIYDKMQIH
-402 RGPHRCAAH
+402 
-411 AKRGGG
+411 KR
-417 DLRRS
+417 
-422 GSRVRP
+422 
-428 VGPRSGDPAAH
+428 
-439 RARTHDQLHGGKA
+439 
-452 RHLPLHR
+452 
-459 KHPHPP
+459 
-465 HLRQD
+465 
-470 ADPQAQR
+470 
-477 ASELPEHAALR
+477 SELLNY
-488 FLEHD
+488 L
-493 SIGRNRSLRRG
+493 NMQRSDF

>member
-1 MEASRAEFDSP
+1 MEASRAEFESSDA
-12 DVREGKGPS
+12 REGLAPS

-38 AWHYVLWFVPS
+38 AWHYVLWFVPN
-49 FFFHTQLLDESVTLS
+49 FFFHTQLLDKSVTLS
-64 WVASLLATAA
+64 WVASLLLTAV
-74 FLFVLAGL
+74 FLFILAGL

-87 HLSDYPAVLP
+87 HLSDHPIVLP
-97 AAMIVAAASTVALG
+97 AAMIAASSGTVALG

-119 AGLYLV
+119 AGLCLV
-125 VIIAL
+125 AIIIQ
-130 SASEATLWILWD
+130 SVSEATLWILWG

-166 LCVLIAS
+166 PCVFVAS
-173 LLPPTI
+173 LLPPMI
-179 TAPATALLPLAS
+179 TAPAAALLPLAS

-377 PPTCLGLHVPARR
+377 PPTCLAFMCLLAVVLVPLVRMEFSIVALTAAPPTRNEVEEICAEAAAEFGLSAREAEILLLI
-390 RARAARAHGVQH
+390 ARGHTTNSMAEKLVISPYTVNTHIRHIYDKMQIH
-402 RGPHRCAAH
+402 
-411 AKRGGG
+411 KR
-417 DLRRS
+417 
-422 GSRVRP
+422 
-428 VGPRSGDPAAH
+428 
-439 RARTHDQLHGGKA
+439 
-452 RHLPLHR
+452 
-459 KHPHPP
+459 
-465 HLRQD
+465 
-470 ADPQAQR
+470 
-477 ASELPEHAALR
+477 SELLNY
-488 FLEHD
+488 L
-493 SIGRNRSLRRG
+493 NMQRSDF